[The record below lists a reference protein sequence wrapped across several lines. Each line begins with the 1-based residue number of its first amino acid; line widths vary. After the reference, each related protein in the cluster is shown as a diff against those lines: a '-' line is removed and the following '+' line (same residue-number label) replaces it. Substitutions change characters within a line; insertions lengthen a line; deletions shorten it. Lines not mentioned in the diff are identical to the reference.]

1 MKISIEYCQDW
12 NYKPRAVS
20 LADELHKKYGSDIE
34 DLTFIPSAGGVFEVI
49 VDGNLVFSK
58 KNIGRHANQGEVVKL
73 IEQR

>member
-1 MKISIEYCQDW
+1 M
-12 NYKPRAVS
+12 
-20 LADELHKKYGSDIE
+20 ADELRKKYGSDIE
-34 DLTFIPSAGGVFEVI
+34 DLTFIPSGGGVFEVI